1 MPFDGH
7 AGPFASILSADG
19 NGSFVETQPLY
30 FVDLN
35 LDQVIDNIVPKD
47 DAAVL
52 RPVFWTPGRDEAT
65 VRFRQAVFADL
76 ERPAVIALVQP
87 FRDEMRRVRANL
99 QYADKVD
106 RAVHR
111 DAVMLRAA
119 GLYVSAVRGL
129 TEGMRRAGPRS
140 SGLLSCLRYL
150 ETLLA
155 EPGYTAL
162 EAGVARCRKALAAVE
177 YGLLFRGDT
186 VVIRRYADEPDYTD
200 TVHDRFARFR
210 DTQRPVPR
218 PVAVP
223 EDGGLDHIEAGIL
236 SSVSRLLPG
245 PFGELSRFAA
255 SHPDFINPIVARL
268 DREIGFYASYLTFI
282 APLRRA
288 GLPFCTPSV
297 SATDKETALEDGF
310 DLALAAKLIPA
321 GKAIVRN
328 GFSLSG
334 AERLLVVTGP
344 NQGGKTTF
352 ARALG
357 QAHHLAALG
366 CPVPGTQARL
376 FLPDRI
382 FTHFERSE
390 SIANLRGKLEDE
402 LVDLHRTCTAMTA
415 DSVIVLNE
423 VFNSTGLDDQLFL
436 STEVLR
442 RILATGAI
450 GACVT
455 FLDAL
460 ASLDE
465 TTVSMVSDVDPEDP
479 ANRTFRIVRRRA
491 DGMAYAR
498 ALAEKRG
505 LTFAQ
510 LKQRLA
516 R

>member
-1 MPFDGH
+1 
-7 AGPFASILSADG
+7 
-19 NGSFVETQPLY
+19 
-30 FVDLN
+30 
-35 LDQVIDNIVPKD
+35 
-47 DAAVL
+47 
-52 RPVFWTPGRDEAT
+52 
-65 VRFRQAVFADL
+65 
-76 ERPAVIALVQP
+76 
-87 FRDEMRRVRANL
+87 MRRVRGNL
-99 QYADKVD
+99 KYAGKVD
-106 RAVHR
+106 RAAHR

-129 TEGMRRAGPRS
+129 TEGMRQAGPRS
-140 SGLLSCLRYL
+140 PGLLSCLRYL

-155 EPGYTAL
+155 EPGFTAL

-210 DTQRPVPR
+210 DTPRPVPR
-218 PVAVP
+218 PAVVP

-236 SSVSRLLPG
+236 SSISRLFPA

-255 SHPDFINPIVARL
+255 SHPNFIHPIIARL
-268 DREIGFYASYLTFI
+268 DREVGFYTSYLAFI
-282 APLRRA
+282 TLLRRA
-288 GLPFCTPSV
+288 GLPFCTPIV
-297 SATDKETALEDGF
+297 SATDKETTLEDGF
-310 DLALAAKLIPA
+310 DLALAAKLIPV

-352 ARALG
+352 ARAFG

-366 CPVPGTQARL
+366 CPVPGAQARL

-402 LVDLHRTCTAMTA
+402 LVDLHRTCTAVTA
-415 DSVIVLNE
+415 DSVVVLNE
-423 VFNSTGLDDQLFL
+423 IFNSTGLDDQLFL

-442 RILATGAI
+442 RILASGAI
-450 GACVT
+450 GTCVT

-465 TTVSMVSDVDPEDP
+465 STVSMVSNVGPDNP
-479 ANRTFRIVRRRA
+479 AIRTFRIVRRPA